1 MQYICSNQSLDFFRR
16 GLQNYLEFKKLEVE
30 ILFFYLLKNFLLTK
44 IFTPFC
50 KFIKFLGV

>member
-16 GLQNYLEFKKLEVE
+16 GLQNYLEFEKLEVE

-44 IFTPFC
+44 ILTPFC

>member
-1 MQYICSNQSLDFFRR
+1 MQYICSNQYLDFFRR

-44 IFTPFC
+44 ILTPFC